1 MTRLLIVG
9 LVAGTAFLVTDGI
22 LHANPLARRL
32 YAVYRP
38 IARPSVNSLAGSVV
52 DLVYGVV
59 LTALFAILRQR
70 LPGETGLEKAMS
82 FGAMVWFLRVG
93 MRVAGEWVTTTVP
106 APTHAYTLVA
116 GLVQILLVSIII
128 AVLLPDA
135 R

>member
-1 MTRLLIVG
+1 MLRQIVVG
-9 LVAGTAFLVTDGI
+9 FVAGTAFLVTDG
-22 LHANPLARRL
+22 LVHANPLARRL

-38 IARPSVNSLAGSVV
+38 IARPSINPLAGSAI

-70 LPGETGLEKAMS
+70 LPGETGFAKAMS

-106 APTHAYTLVA
+106 ASTHAYTLAA
-116 GLVQILLVSIII
+116 GLVQVLLVSIVI
-128 AVLLPDA
+128 AMLLPDA